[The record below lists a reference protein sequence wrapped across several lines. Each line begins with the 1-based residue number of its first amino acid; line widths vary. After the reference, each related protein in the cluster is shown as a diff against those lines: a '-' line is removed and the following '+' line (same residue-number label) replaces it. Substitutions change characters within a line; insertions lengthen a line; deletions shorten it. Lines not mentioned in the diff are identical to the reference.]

1 MIMLLKWILWCV
13 CVVFCKIK
21 RIVLIESLVDLYE
34 WKYSLESYEGI
45 LSKHLCI
52 LSISFT
58 TYEIINP
65 GNYRYGTKASDI
77 YDKMNFLSSAGL

>member
-34 WKYSLESYEGI
+34 WKYSLESYEEI
-45 LSKHLCI
+45 FFKYLCI
-52 LSISFT
+52 LLISF
-58 TYEIINP
+58 II
-65 GNYRYGTKASDI
+65 
-77 YDKMNFLSSAGL
+77 